1 MFFRKFLLPVVSIF
15 IICATILTTIPL
27 FLPETGINL
36 LLILTQSIFIS
47 LGAVITLTIFG
58 FIRQKYPKNQ
68 STHQTPTKA
77 FRKIT
82 SIQYQSATIFILL
95 SILPMIVIGFFFNA
109 HLESTFKDETLRNKQ
124 ESLQWSQL
132 ELTNTLYTLQRT
144 LIQSAQSNE
153 VKRLFTKTLT
163 GGRPLSKAEV
173 ATQQSQIYNS
183 TYIDLFTIPIIRT
196 DFLKANGSLIFSFD
210 HSNYTFVHQ
219 YSFKQTNKTI
229 TQRSGTRTPG
239 EIILH
244 QEYTGNNPTLAE
256 NTLLLHIATPVIINK
271 KVTGYI
277 VQHLSV
283 YALLSSIATIANE
296 PFIILSDPN
305 RNYYY
310 SQFNSVAPPKLWETF
325 FEWPQQI
332 LHNQSS
338 SLQPT
343 DNSTYIF
350 HATTHINL
358 KNQKQKWLI
367 SSTINANAH
376 MKKASL
382 FSTVLISF
390 IIGMGCIVFGLS
402 ILVAHYWSTPLLQLS
417 GIAEKLKRGDYTVRS
432 TINRSDEIGLLS
444 TTFNNMAEK
453 VEHYTTDLE
462 SQVEKR
468 TDQYNHARQKA
479 EAISA
484 SKSRFLAHISQE
496 IRTPMNSIVGSSS
509 LLKDTHLDTEHQ
521 GYVSIIND
529 STQVLLNVINDIIDF
544 SRIENNTLEIENIP
558 FQLNTLLELVH
569 AHFKPLADEKG
580 LTFDMH
586 LPDNAPATLIGDA
599 TRIKQVLYNL
609 VSNAIKFTHAGNI
622 ILATEHTFI
631 NEHYIITFTVTD
643 TGIGIP
649 DNKRDTIFF
658 NFTQA
663 EPTTDEQYGGIGLG
677 LSLCK
682 HLTELMGGTLSVKS
696 KEMSGSTFTI
706 SLTLKASDT
715 QLSEIPLSATKKNRS
730 YQKTVLL
737 VEDNKINQIVTQKS
751 LVQMGLTVTIAENG
765 QHALDLLHSHSYDL
779 IFMDIQMPIM
789 DGLAATRAIRTQLNL
804 TTPIVAMTALALKE
818 NRLKCFEAGM
828 DGFISKPLTQEDIII
843 ELDRWFHTL

>member
-1 MFFRKFLLPVVSIF
+1 MFFRKFILPVVSIF
-15 IICATILTTIPL
+15 IFCATILTAIPL

-36 LLILTQSIFIS
+36 FLILTQSICIS
-47 LGAVITLTIFG
+47 LGAVVTLTIFG

-68 STHQTPTKA
+68 SNNQTITKP

-82 SIQYQSATIFILL
+82 SIQYQSASIFILL
-95 SILPMIVIGFFFNA
+95 SILPMIVIGFFFNT
-109 HLESTFKDETLRNKQ
+109 HLESTFKDETLRSKQ

-144 LIQSAQSNE
+144 LLQSAQSNE
-153 VKRLFTKTLT
+153 VKKLFTRTLA
-163 GGRPLSKAEV
+163 GGRPLSKTEITA
-173 ATQQSQIYNS
+173 QQSQIYNS

-196 DFLKANGSLIFSFD
+196 DFIKPNGSLIFSFD

-219 YSFKQTNKTI
+219 YSFKQTNKNI
-229 TQRSGTRTPG
+229 ALQGRKRSAG

-244 QEYTGNNPTLAE
+244 QEHPSSNATLKE
-256 NTLLLHIATPVIINK
+256 NTLLLHIATPVVSNK
-271 KVTGYI
+271 KISGYI

-296 PFIILSDPN
+296 SFIMLSDQN
-305 RNYYY
+305 YNYYY
-310 SQFNSVAPPKLWETF
+310 SQFNTEASQKLWKKF

-332 LHNQSS
+332 LHNQNS

-358 KNQKQKWLI
+358 KDQKQKWLI

-382 FSTVLISF
+382 FSTVLVSF

-417 GIAEKLKRGDYTVRS
+417 GVAEKLKRGDYTVRS
-432 TINRSDEIGLLS
+432 SINRSDEIGLLS
-444 TTFNNMAEK
+444 TTFNSMAEK

-462 SQVEKR
+462 STVAER
-468 TDQYNHARQKA
+468 TNQYNHAREKA

-484 SKSRFLAHISQE
+484 AKSRFLAHISQE

-509 LLKDTHLDTEHQ
+509 LLKEVHLDKEHN

-529 STQVLLNVINDIIDF
+529 STQALLNVVNDIIDF
-544 SRIENNTLEIENIP
+544 SRIENNTLEIESIP
-558 FQLNTLLELVH
+558 FQLNTILELVH
-569 AHFKPLADEKG
+569 AHFMPLAEEKG
-580 LTFDMH
+580 LAFVLQT
-586 LPDNAPATLIGDA
+586 PEKNPVTLIGDA
-599 TRIKQVLYNL
+599 TRIKQVLFNL
-609 VSNAIKFTHAGNI
+609 VSNAIKFTHTGSV
-622 ILATEHTFI
+622 ILAAEHTFI
-631 NEHYIITFTVTD
+631 NDHYIITFMVTD

-649 DNKRDTIFF
+649 EKYRENIFF
-658 NFTQA
+658 SFTQA

-682 HLTELMGGTLSVKS
+682 HLTELMGGTLSIKS
-696 KEMSGSTFTI
+696 KEQSGSTFTV

-715 QLSEIPLSATKKNRS
+715 QLSEMPSPAMDKNRN
-730 YQKTVLL
+730 YQKSILL
-737 VEDNKINQIVTQKS
+737 VEDNKVNQVVTQKS
-751 LVQMGLTVTIAENG
+751 LVQMGLTVTIAEQG
-765 QHALDLLHSHSYDL
+765 EHALDLLQTHNYDL

-789 DGLAATRAIRTQLNL
+789 DGLTATRAIRAQLKL

-828 DGFISKPLTQEDIII
+828 DGFISKPLTKEDIII
-843 ELDRWFHTL
+843 ELDRWFHTQ